1 MWLWT
6 KLSLQSERTRGL
18 LMHLFWRAL
27 ILVGVV
33 IASGD
38 AAQGD
43 ELRKVSIAIASS
55 SIPGGTAR
63 IAKEMGLFKKH
74 RIDATV
80 TIMDNGSV
88 ASAALLSGSVNFS
101 TSAGNEAV
109 LAQVRG
115 QKMVSIA
122 NLYTNFS
129 AVVVL
134 AKDIAGKLKVSV
146 SAPVAEK
153 LKALDGLL
161 IASPDPKSSFT
172 FAMKPAVEST
182 GAKARF
188 TYMAQSAMIAGL
200 DSGAVQ
206 GFLAS
211 SPIWATPVLRGTGLA
226 WINGPAGELPAEFR
240 PGNASNL
247 NTLRDFAE
255 ANPDLIREMRAV
267 FTDFAQAVVEHP
279 GEVKDAIARLFP
291 NVDPPTLD
299 LIFDAES
306 KGFKTKPL
314 TREDILREIS
324 FVKASGVN
332 VPGLADL
339 DPNALLVP

>member
-1 MWLWT
+1 
-6 KLSLQSERTRGL
+6 
-18 LMHLFWRAL
+18 MHLIWRVLTVISVVTAL
-27 ILVGVV
+27 AGV
-33 IASGD
+33 AHGE
-38 AAQGD
+38 G
-43 ELRKVSIAIASS
+43 LKKVSIAIASS

-74 RIDATV
+74 GIDATI

-88 ASAALLSGSVNFS
+88 ASAALLSGSSNFT

-115 QKMVSIA
+115 QKMVSLA

-134 AKDIAGKLKVSV
+134 AKDIAGKLKVSTT
-146 SAPVAEK
+146 APIAER
-153 LKALDGLL
+153 LRALNGLL

-182 GAKARF
+182 GAKVRF
-188 TYMAQSAMIAGL
+188 TYMAQSAMIAAL

-211 SPIWATPVLRGTGLA
+211 SPIWATPVLRGTGIA
-226 WINGPAGELPAEFR
+226 WINGPAGELPVEFR

-267 FTDFAQAVVEHP
+267 FAEFAQAVDERP
-279 GEVKDAIARLFP
+279 GDVKDAIARLFP
-291 NVDPPTLD
+291 NLDGPTLD

-306 KGFKTKPL
+306 KGFHTKPL
-314 TREDILREIS
+314 TREDMLREIS
-324 FVKASGVN
+324 FVKASGVD

-339 DPNALLVP
+339 DPNAMLVP